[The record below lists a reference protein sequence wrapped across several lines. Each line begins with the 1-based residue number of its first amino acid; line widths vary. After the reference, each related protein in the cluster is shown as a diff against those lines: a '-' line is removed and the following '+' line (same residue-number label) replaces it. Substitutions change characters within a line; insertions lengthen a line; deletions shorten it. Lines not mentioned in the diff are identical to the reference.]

1 MKEITVTELAE
12 KITSNDPINI
22 VDVREDHEV
31 ALGVIPGAKHIPM
44 GEIPNE
50 LDHFS
55 KDQTYYIVCAGGV
68 RSARVVDYLNDHDI
82 DAVNIEGGMNE
93 WGDDGLENKRV

>member
-1 MKEITVTELAE
+1 M
-12 KITSNDPINI
+12 
-22 VDVREDHEV
+22 REDHEV

-82 DAVNIEGGMNE
+82 DAVNVEGGMNE
-93 WGDDGLENKRV
+93 WGDDGLENKEFNEEIDKAETFLNVSALKYV

>member
-12 KITSNDPINI
+12 KITSSNPINI
-22 VDVREDHEV
+22 IDVREDDEV
-31 ALGVIPGAKHIPM
+31 ALGMIPGAKHIPM
-44 GEIPNE
+44 GEISNE
-50 LDHFS
+50 LKHFD

-68 RSARVVDYLNDHDI
+68 RSAKVVEYLNDHDI
-82 DAVNIEGGMNE
+82 DAVNIDGGMNE